1 MAYPSVRLGL
11 CSAVKGA
18 RCGLGPAV
26 QEKRAVPA
34 LVGIGVNLG
43 RLIDDAAGG
52 TGDETR
58 RYVVDT

>member
-1 MAYPSVRLGL
+1 MT
-11 CSAVKGA
+11 GA

-26 QEKRAVPA
+26 QEKRVVPA

-43 RLIDDAAGG
+43 RLIDDTAGG